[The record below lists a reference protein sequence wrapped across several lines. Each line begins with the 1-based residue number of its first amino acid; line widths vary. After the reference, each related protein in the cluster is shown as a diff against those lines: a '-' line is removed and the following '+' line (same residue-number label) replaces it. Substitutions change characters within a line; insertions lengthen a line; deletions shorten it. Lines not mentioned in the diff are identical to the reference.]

1 LISLFNWNTIGGK
14 YPEKKKDLLTTKNCI
29 LLLGSPS
36 KKGWILQVFKKSCK
50 HGGRM
55 RVKFLMMLLLS
66 AAIVSFSFA
75 QCGSDS
81 EKNLN
86 SLLIIYHNQINA
98 VDVTQVKGLITE
110 RELVDGLW
118 KSILNQ
124 YEISEEELIEMKEEV
139 PDWQKLFDKTT
150 ETSLIVIQDEQWR
163 IYQNQVLQLLTSHLQ
178 TTFRDLD
185 KLEKPLDVKTIQKK
199 MQAQLDQIQKKV
211 QDEMGLTSKD
221 VASFFKSNPYNEKL
235 FYTKINQILLSLELK
250 VNKKLLDL
258 GFTSE
263 DMKELETSGS
273 DQNSTSPTE

>member
-1 LISLFNWNTIGGK
+1 
-14 YPEKKKDLLTTKNCI
+14 
-29 LLLGSPS
+29 
-36 KKGWILQVFKKSCK
+36 
-50 HGGRM
+50 M

-178 TTFRDLD
+178 TTFSDLD